1 MKKKNV
7 SLAVGLLL
15 LAMTVTGCGKGA
27 AGTAETKKA
36 AQEETTG
43 TTQTVQKATEKA
55 TQSEQKEAVETTG
68 AVVKEAEET
77 TQTRTPEHV
86 PVILKTNRT
95 DIFNEEVGASEA
107 EEQYVEILLD
117 EETEKKYPE
126 MAEALKRYNAEE
138 AAAAKETLEGL
149 CRDYDDMKETG
160 ALAYQELVMSDL
172 CEGTVLRADSNVISV
187 FREHSSYWGGV
198 HGMYAYSGVSFD
210 TASGRELT
218 IADVVAD
225 MDAFFGLVNDKMKSQ
240 YADIYEYL
248 SDVEE
253 YLAGIDPADNQAIAW
268 SIDSEGV
275 NVYFNPYTLGA
286 YAMGAQI
293 ISVGFD
299 EAPEI
304 FEERYMMVP
313 ETYVIPMNQNIP
325 RCVDTDGDG
334 ERELVEIMYEPVEYA
349 GEYSGQY
356 DWQITAGDR
365 SVTVPDSCYSENS
378 YLVRANDQ
386 YYLYIFECSDND
398 YRLLATVDFKNMVYD
413 QDKTINAGTG
423 MIAYDWRETEDG
435 YASWDMGYGFTDP
448 ENFELETRLDM
459 LSTITG
465 KRAYHVGRD
474 GYPVSNDEWYQ
485 INGGIVL
492 QSKQDVVCDQVD
504 KNGRK
509 TAETTLGKN
518 TYVILVRTDGETWVD
533 VQEIDESEIVTEE
546 YGEEYGDLC
555 MMYVEDA
562 KPDYDRAIYRISVNC
577 MEYPHTVNGIEEDQ
591 MFSGIMYA
599 G

>member
-1 MKKKNV
+1 MKKKVV
-7 SLAVGLLL
+7 SLTVGLLL
-15 LAMTVTGCGKGA
+15 LVMTVTGCGKGA
-27 AGTAETKKA
+27 AEPDETAKA
-36 AQEETTG
+36 AQEKTAEA
-43 TTQTVQKATEKA
+43 TQTVQKETEKA
-55 TQSEQKEAVETTG
+55 TQNEQKETEETTQ

-77 TQTRTPEHV
+77 TQTGIPEQV

-286 YAMGAQI
+286 YVMGAQI
-293 ISVGFD
+293 VSIYFD
-299 EAPEI
+299 EAPGI

-365 SVTVPDSCYSENS
+365 SVTVPDSCYSEKS

-459 LSTITG
+459 LSSITA
-465 KRAYHVGRD
+465 KRQYRIGRD
-474 GYPVSNDEWYQ
+474 GYPVNNDEWYQ
-485 INGGIVL
+485 INPGIVL
-492 QSKQDVVCDQVD
+492 QTKQDVVCDQVD

-533 VQEIDESEIVTEE
+533 VQEIDESEIVKEE

-555 MMYVEDA
+555 MMYAEDA

-577 MEYPHTVNGIEEDQ
+577 MEYPRTVNGIEEDQ
-591 MFSGIMYA
+591 VFSGIMYA

>member
-1 MKKKNV
+1 MKKKVV
-7 SLAVGLLL
+7 SLTVGLLL
-15 LAMTVTGCGKGA
+15 LVMTVTGCGKGA
-27 AGTAETKKA
+27 AEPDETAKA
-36 AQEETTG
+36 AQEKTAEA
-43 TTQTVQKATEKA
+43 TQTVQKETEKA
-55 TQSEQKEAVETTG
+55 TQNEQKETEETTQ

-77 TQTRTPEHV
+77 TQTGIPEQV

-126 MAEALKRYNAEE
+126 LAEALRRYNAEE
-138 AAAAKETLEGL
+138 AAAAKETLEGM
-149 CRDYDDMKETG
+149 CRDYDEMKEEG
-160 ALAYQELVMSDL
+160 VLEYQDLVMSDL

-210 TASGRELT
+210 TSSGRELT
-218 IADVVAD
+218 LADVVAD

-286 YAMGAQI
+286 YVMGAQI
-293 ISVGFD
+293 VSIYFD
-299 EAPEI
+299 EAPGI

-313 ETYVIPMNQNIP
+313 ENYVIPMNQNIP
-325 RCVDTDGDG
+325 RCVDTNGDG
-334 ERELVEIMYEPVEYA
+334 ERELVEIQYEPVEYA

-365 SVTVPDSCYSENS
+365 SVIVPDSCYSEKS

-398 YRLLATVDFKNMVYD
+398 YRLLATVDLKNMFYD
-413 QDKTINAGTG
+413 QDKTFNAGTG
-423 MIAYDWRETEDG
+423 MIAYDWRETEDV

-459 LSTITG
+459 LSTITA
-465 KRAYHVGRD
+465 KRQYRIGRD
-474 GYPVSNDEWYQ
+474 GYPVNNDEWYQ
-485 INGGIVL
+485 INPGIVL
-492 QSKQDVVCDQVD
+492 QTKQDVVCDQVD

-509 TAETTLGKN
+509 TAETTLGKS

-533 VQEIDESEIVTEE
+533 VQEIDESEIVKEE

-555 MMYVEDA
+555 MMYAEDA

-577 MEYPHTVNGIEEDQ
+577 MEYPRTVNGIEEDQ
-591 MFSGIMYA
+591 VFSGIMYA